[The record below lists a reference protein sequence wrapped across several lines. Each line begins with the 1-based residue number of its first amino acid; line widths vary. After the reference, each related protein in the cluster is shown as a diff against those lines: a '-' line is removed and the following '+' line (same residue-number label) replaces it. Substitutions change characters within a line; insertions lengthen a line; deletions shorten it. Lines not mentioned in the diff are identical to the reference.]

1 MALSKYKV
9 AKKDT
14 AFQTMSANI
23 FTVKELA
30 HYKNSQYEIQLSEVD
45 MMGTKKFGVSVYDI
59 EAGAIDNSLSELFYN
74 KDIAL
79 ESINNLMG

>member
-14 AFQTMSANI
+14 AFQTMCANI

-30 HYKNSQYEIQLSEVD
+30 YYKNSQYEIELSEVD
-45 MMGTKKFGVSVYDI
+45 MMGIKKFGVTVYDI
-59 EAGAIDNSLSELFYN
+59 EAGEIDNSLSELFYN